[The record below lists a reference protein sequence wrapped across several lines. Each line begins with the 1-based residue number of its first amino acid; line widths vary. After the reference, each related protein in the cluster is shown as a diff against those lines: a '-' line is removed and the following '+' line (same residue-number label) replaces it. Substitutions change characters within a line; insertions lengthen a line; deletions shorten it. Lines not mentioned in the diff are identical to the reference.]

1 MILVTPPCFEL
12 HLDLLG
18 RKSWVMKIFI
28 NFIPFSLVDGPAF
41 KYLLMELTS
50 KRSSQSLLLLDEVI
64 AF

>member
-1 MILVTPPCFEL
+1 MIFCPTSPNAIQ
-12 HLDLLG
+12 
-18 RKSWVMKIFI
+18 SM
-28 NFIPFSLVDGPAF
+28 VDGPAF

>member
-1 MILVTPPCFEL
+1 MILVTPPCFES

-18 RKSWVMKIFI
+18 GKSWVMKIFI

-41 KYLLMELTS
+41 KHLLIESTS
-50 KRSSQSLLLLDEVI
+50 KRSSQNLLLDEII